1 VAKAQWSE
9 IEALVKDWFDQGLQP
24 DRGDLMDLAY
34 QRDVSD
40 DVIDAI
46 DTLGPRPLASLAALK
61 EQLEKNGVL
70 A

>member
-1 VAKAQWSE
+1 MAKAQWSE